1 MREVIAIT
9 LYGEN
14 LRETRTS
21 YDCKNV
27 HTGDEY
33 SINGLKD
40 KTYSSS
46 KFSKTEKVTKT
57 RLAEILVTAG
67 DKPFTVEYVKQNG
80 EPRTLIGR
88 LITPEPL
95 MGRSLVEDFF
105 TDQSG
110 LRQVDHRTIQS
121 IIIGGTKFIL
131 S

>member
-1 MREVIAIT
+1 MKEVIAIT

-14 LRETRTS
+14 LRETSNS
-21 YDCKNV
+21 YTCKNV
-27 HTGDEY
+27 HTGEQYHIDGMKE
-33 SINGLKD
+33 
-40 KTYSSS
+40 KTFSSS

-67 DKPFTVEYVKQNG
+67 DKPFTVGYFKQNG
-80 EPRTLIGR
+80 EYRILIGK
-88 LITPEPL
+88 LVTPEPL

-105 TDQSG
+105 AEDSR

-121 IIIGGTKFIL
+121 IIIGGTKYIL

>member
-1 MREVIAIT
+1 MKEVIAIT

-14 LRETRTS
+14 LRETDIS
-21 YDCKNV
+21 YTCKNV
-27 HTGDEY
+27 HNGDEY

-40 KTYSSS
+40 ETYSSS

-67 DKPFTVEYVKQNG
+67 DKPFTVEYFKQNG
-80 EPRTLIGR
+80 KLRTLVGR

-105 TDQSG
+105 TDHSG